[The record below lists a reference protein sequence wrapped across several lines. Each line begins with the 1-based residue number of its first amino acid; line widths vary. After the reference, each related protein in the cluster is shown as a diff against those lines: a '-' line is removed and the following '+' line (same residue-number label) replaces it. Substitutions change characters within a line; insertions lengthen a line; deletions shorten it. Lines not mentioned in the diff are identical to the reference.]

1 MSSADSANT
10 DTTCFISGDRERSAP
25 NHHNVSYENK
35 AMLIRVLLSLCWY
48 TSLLQD
54 VG

>member
-1 MSSADSANT
+1 MFSADSANT
-10 DTTCFISGDRERSAP
+10 DTVSFISGERERSAP

-35 AMLIRVLLSLCWY
+35 AMLIRVLLPLCWY
-48 TSLLQD
+48 ISLLQD